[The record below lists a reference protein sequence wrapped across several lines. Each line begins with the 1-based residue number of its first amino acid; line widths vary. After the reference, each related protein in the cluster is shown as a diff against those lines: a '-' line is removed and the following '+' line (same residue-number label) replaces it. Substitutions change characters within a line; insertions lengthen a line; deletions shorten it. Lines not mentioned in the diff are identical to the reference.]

1 MNLLTFFKRKP
12 APETLQKK
20 AAVDRAY
27 AKFMTEFHTCWDYWR
42 DVFEPEYKVQPLKI
56 ENKADT

>member
-1 MNLLTFFKRKP
+1 MSLFQLFKRKP
-12 APETLQKK
+12 NTETLQKK

-27 AKFMTEFHTCWDYWR
+27 AKFMSEFHTCWDYWR
-42 DVFEPEYKVQPLKI
+42 DIFEPEYKASPLKI

>member
-1 MNLLTFFKRKP
+1 MSLFTLFKRKP

-27 AKFMTEFHTCWDYWR
+27 AKFMSEIRGFTDYWR
-42 DVFEPEYKVQPLKI
+42 DIFEPEYKASPLKI
-56 ENKADT
+56 ENQKVE